1 MSDSV
6 KTTKS
11 ERTRATILEAASQ
24 IFASNG
30 YERTTIRDIASAAS
44 IDPAMVIRYFGSKD
58 ELFARIAV
66 FDLRLPDPGTIEPSR
81 LGEVLVRHFLDIWEG
96 DEGNS
101 GMAVLLR
108 SAASNDFALQKLRE
122 VFAGQVMP
130 VLARIEGPLNPGDRA
145 ALVATQLLGLAFSR
159 YVIKLQPVVA
169 LPQDLI
175 VRELGRTL
183 QAYLKG

>member
-6 KTTKS
+6 KQTKS
-11 ERTRATILEAASQ
+11 ERTRATILEAARQ
-24 IFASNG
+24 IFAGNG

-66 FDLRLPDPGTIEPSR
+66 FDLKLPDPNQVEPSR

-96 DEGNS
+96 EQGNS

-108 SAASNDFALQKLRE
+108 SAPSNEFALQKLRE

-130 VLARIEGPLNPGDRA
+130 ALARIEGPLNPRDRA

-159 YVIKLQPVVA
+159 YVIKLQPVVD
-169 LPQDLI
+169 LPQELI